1 MSSNSEKDNFVK
13 IFLSVIELGTYTQ
26 RKLIKC
32 QLQRLNLTFRELLDE
47 KAHELYH
54 LCYRNRCCQC
64 GPIDEPPIIITL
76 RKNEYF
82 QLFQQDEITRLNG
95 HDNTRL
101 HSKCCNY
108 ANTLANV
115 DEIDIALANT
125 VLNHCCHEFLWHCC
139 LTAKGKTLEEFL
151 NEYKHEIFHMWIH
164 DRPCHLCSNGIKP
177 EMKGRID
184 DSEWYLLF
192 KKSTVGDDPSVYYPN
207 QTISTRNLETKLSHS
222 LLQEFS
228 EEIKVSKQLR
238 EFRNS
243 IVHHA
248 SCKFNSDDFQQK
260 WSEIETILV
269 HLSQIYGEEAQ
280 VRQNMYI
287 LRSMESQPNIDS
299 LLQDMAMDIVS
310 LLMK

>member
-1 MSSNSEKDNFVK
+1 
-13 IFLSVIELGTYTQ
+13 
-26 RKLIKC
+26 
-32 QLQRLNLTFRELLDE
+32 
-47 KAHELYH
+47 
-54 LCYRNRCCQC
+54 
-64 GPIDEPPIIITL
+64 
-76 RKNEYF
+76 
-82 QLFQQDEITRLNG
+82 
-95 HDNTRL
+95 
-101 HSKCCNY
+101 
-108 ANTLANV
+108 
-115 DEIDIALANT
+115 
-125 VLNHCCHEFLWHCC
+125 
-139 LTAKGKTLEEFL
+139 
-151 NEYKHEIFHMWIH
+151 MWIH

-299 LLQDMAMDIVS
+299 LLQDMAMDIELESKLNDVRMVINYRTEPRFTTEDLQEYVDTIAYETVNQRRVVYERRSAKEIQSKCFQIKGQRKGVTFQLDKSSVIFKPENPPVS
-310 LLMK
+310 TVEYSSTFNTETPPSEEIIYTRVPDNVKFD